1 LPRPRALV
9 MIAADRYHFHDH
21 WGHAMRTILSA
32 LILGCAALAGT
43 HAARADVLDDIK
55 ARGTL
60 IVGTKA
66 DYKPFGF
73 RDSSGAIVGIE
84 PDLAADIAK
93 RLGVKLELVP
103 VVSSNRMQFLDQ
115 GKIDLM
121 VATMND
127 TPERRKVVQIV
138 DPDYYASGV
147 NILLPKASGLKQW
160 SDIKGKTVCMIQGSF
175 YNKDIQ
181 ETYGAEIL
189 AFKSAVEASPALKG
203 GNCVGFVYDD
213 TLIAAFLLEPEWA
226 DYHMPFETILEQPWG
241 AAVKTGE
248 DRLAKIVSDAIIDWD
263 KTGLILAEEKKYGLP
278 NAPFAVEMNKKYAA
292 P

>member
-1 LPRPRALV
+1 MIAGLYADPNAKGNAMRRLLSALV
-9 MIAADRYHFHDH
+9 M
-21 WGHAMRTILSA
+21 
-32 LILGCAALAGT
+32 GCFLLAGT
-43 HAARADVLDDIK
+43 HAARADAIDDIK

-60 IVGTKA
+60 VVGTKA

-73 RDSSGAIVGIE
+73 RDSSGAIIGIE

-121 VATMND
+121 IATMND
-127 TPERRKVVQIV
+127 TPERRKAVQII

-147 NILLPKASGLKQW
+147 NILLPKASDLKKW
-160 SDIKGKTVCMIQGSF
+160 DDIRGKTVCMIQGSF

-181 ETYGAEIL
+181 EKYGAEIL
-189 AFKSAVEASPALKG
+189 AFKGSIEAISAFKG
-203 GNCVGFVYDD
+203 GNCAGMVYDD
-213 TLIAAFLLEPEWA
+213 TLIAALLLEPEWA
-226 DYHMPFETILEQPWG
+226 DYHMPFDTILEQPWG

-248 DRLAKIVSDAIIDWD
+248 DRLAKLVSDAIIDWD

-278 NAPFAVEMNKKYAA
+278 NAPFAIEMNKKYAA
-292 P
+292 Q

>member
-1 LPRPRALV
+1 MWR
-9 MIAADRYHFHDH
+9 
-21 WGHAMRTILSA
+21 ILSA
-32 LILGCAALAGT
+32 LTMGCAMLAVAQAA
-43 HAARADVLDDIK
+43 HADTLDDVK

-60 IVGTKA
+60 VVGTKA

-73 RDSSGAIVGIE
+73 RDSSGAIIGIE

-121 VATMND
+121 IATMND
-127 TPERRKVVQIV
+127 TPERRKAVLII

-147 NILLPKASGLKQW
+147 NILVPKASDLKRW
-160 SDIKGKTVCMIQGSF
+160 EDLKGKTVCMIQGSF

-181 ETYGAEIL
+181 EKYGAEIL
-189 AFKSAVEASPALKG
+189 AFKSSVEATPALKG
-203 GNCVGFVYDD
+203 GNCIGFVYDD
-213 TLIAAFLLEPEWA
+213 TLIAALLLEPEWA
-226 DYHMPFETILEQPWG
+226 DYRMPFETILEQPWG

-278 NAPFAVEMNKKYAA
+278 NAPYAVEMNKKYAA
-292 P
+292 Q